1 MEKSTVV
8 EFLRTFSKE
17 ELARFGD
24 FALSPYH
31 NKKSNVTKLYNILRK
46 LAPDFPSDKIV
57 KEELWKK
64 LFPGKTYNY
73 GIMKNLIHELNKLA
87 VKFLELETYSQK
99 QFDSD
104 LNQLEGYKLKNLKS
118 QFIKKAA
125 ETRKKLSVR
134 PLDILS
140 HYYNYMI
147 YCSEMSYLDY
157 NFLFDS
163 KEKDYHSGVNNSLML
178 FYCTNQLYHNINNIQ
193 YTHNSSALL
202 DKETHLRALKLYEDF
217 PLKDP
222 FADILYSSYIA
233 MTTPGDKE
241 SYEKLKEVFFEN
253 YSKCSKGIQCDLAT
267 TMINFCRNSAQIG
280 SAEFVKEEFTYIKL
294 LIEDG
299 LYRSLTV
306 GWMDQYLFVQSVMSA
321 CRSGKFDWAEKFI
334 EEHKHELIEEVRE
347 QYTNY
352 AYITLNL
359 RRGRFEDA
367 LYYISKCRNV
377 DDGDK
382 LNIKVFEFNAY
393 YELGYYDELKA
404 LADSANHML
413 RNDKFFSKS
422 EKANYKLYVTA
433 ISRLMDYKCKVGS
446 RYKSPDFLPNLIS
459 FINENQMRNKQW
471 LLQKIDELKSKE
483 KEAQGE

>member
-1 MEKSTVV
+1 MEKSTVI
-8 EFLRTFSKE
+8 EILRTFSKD

-31 NKKSNVTKLYNILRK
+31 NKKSNVTKLFKILRK
-46 LAPDFPSDKIV
+46 TAPDFPSEKIV
-57 KEELWKK
+57 KEELWKSV
-64 LFPGKTYNY
+64 FPGKIYNY
-73 GIMKNLIHELNKLA
+73 GIMKNLIHELNKLV
-87 VKFLELETYSQK
+87 VKFLELEMYSTK
-99 QFDSD
+99 PMDGD
-104 LNQLEGYKLKNLKS
+104 LNQLNILKLKNLKS

-125 ETRKKLSVR
+125 ETRKNLKLR
-134 PLDILS
+134 PLDHFT

-147 YCSEMSYLDY
+147 YNSEMGFLDY

-163 KEKDYHSGVNNSLML
+163 KEKDYHSGINNSLML

-193 YTHNSSALL
+193 YAHNSSALM
-202 DKETHLRALKLYEDF
+202 DEETHSRTLRLYEDF
-217 PLKDP
+217 PQKDP
-222 FADILYSSYIA
+222 FTDMLHSAYIA
-233 MTTPGDKE
+233 MKNPGDKKA
-241 SYEKLKEVFFEN
+241 YEKLKAVFFEN
-253 YSKCSKGIQCDLAT
+253 HDKCSKEIQCDLAT
-267 TMINFCRNSAQIG
+267 NMINFCRNSAQIG
-280 SAEFVKEEFTYIKL
+280 HADFVKDEFIYIKL

-299 LYRSLTV
+299 LYKVFTA
-306 GWMDQYLFVQSVMSA
+306 GWIDQYLFVQSVMSA
-321 CRSGKFDWAEKFI
+321 CRSGKFEWAEKFI
-334 EEHKHELIEEVRE
+334 EEHKHELIKEVRE

-367 LYYISKCRNV
+367 LHYISKCRNV
-377 DDGDK
+377 DIGDK

-413 RNDKFFSKS
+413 KNDKFFSAV

-446 RYKSPDFLPNLIS
+446 RYKDPGFLHELKD
-459 FINENQMRNKQW
+459 FINSNKMRNKQW
-471 LLQKIDELKSKE
+471 LLQKIEELKS
-483 KEAQGE
+483 A